1 MNRVEKFAY
10 LLSMKPILENE
21 LNSEWIRK
29 REGAEVHNWRK
40 QTKDL
45 PKWKTSWHLRA
56 NSQQEDNTEKMV
68 TKEAKWVKKSQRA
81 AEWSLPKPPF
91 WLNISYVLKSNWA
104 RPCFWKVAKECNPH
118 IRDLGGSLVKD
129 SDYRRVPYI
138 LCVTRTPAFSWG
150 LLSPVPGGL
159 WVTDEWLLSG
169 ETWVFYLPSLCGWLR
184 MLEDP

>member
-1 MNRVEKFAY
+1 MKMNRVEKLAY

-91 WLNISYVLKSNWA
+91 
-104 RPCFWKVAKECNPH
+104 
-118 IRDLGGSLVKD
+118 
-129 SDYRRVPYI
+129 
-138 LCVTRTPAFSWG
+138 
-150 LLSPVPGGL
+150 
-159 WVTDEWLLSG
+159 
-169 ETWVFYLPSLCGWLR
+169 
-184 MLEDP
+184 

>member
-1 MNRVEKFAY
+1 
-10 LLSMKPILENE
+10 MKPILENE

-91 WLNISYVLKSNWA
+91 
-104 RPCFWKVAKECNPH
+104 
-118 IRDLGGSLVKD
+118 
-129 SDYRRVPYI
+129 
-138 LCVTRTPAFSWG
+138 
-150 LLSPVPGGL
+150 
-159 WVTDEWLLSG
+159 
-169 ETWVFYLPSLCGWLR
+169 
-184 MLEDP
+184 